1 LVNQTPEISQK
12 LEKRLGEI
20 ASKFPAAGVSRDRMV
35 DYVCINTNPDD
46 LHNVMKAIASWDD
59 IPMNYLRCITAV
71 DQLTHIEVVYFLTN
85 IPNGDRLAVATSCP
99 RNEGTIPSVV
109 DIWET
114 ASFQEREVYEFFGV
128 NFEGHPDLRRLL
140 TPEQYTGF
148 PLLKDYPKGGDP
160 DDLIA
165 VDAYLPDGWIE
176 KQKNEKDQLTRWL
189 KDEIAKRQGKSD
201 SAGKAESKK

>member
-1 LVNQTPEISQK
+1 MANQTPEISKK

-20 ASKFPAAGVSRDRMV
+20 ASKFPTAEISRDRMI
-35 DYVCINTNPDD
+35 DYACITTNPDS
-46 LHNVMKAIASWDD
+46 LHDVMTAIASWDD

-99 RNEGTIPSVV
+99 RNDGTLPSVV
-109 DIWET
+109 DIWDT
-114 ASFQEREVYEFFGV
+114 AAFQEREVYEFFGV
-128 NFEGHPDLRRLL
+128 NFDGHPDLRRLL
-140 TPEQYTGF
+140 TPDQYTGF

-176 KQKNEKDQLTRWL
+176 KQKIEKEQLAKWL
-189 KDEIAKRQGKSD
+189 QDEIAKRQGKTD
-201 SAGKAESKK
+201 SAGKADKK

>member
-1 LVNQTPEISQK
+1 MI
-12 LEKRLGEI
+12 
-20 ASKFPAAGVSRDRMV
+20 
-35 DYVCINTNPDD
+35 DYVCINTNPDN
-46 LHNVMKAIASWDD
+46 LHDVMTAIASWED

-109 DIWET
+109 DIWDT
-114 ASFQEREVYEFFGV
+114 AAFQEREVYEFFGV
-128 NFEGHPDLRRLL
+128 NFDGHPDLRRLL
-140 TPEQYTGF
+140 TPDQYTGF

-176 KQKNEKDQLTRWL
+176 KQKMEKDQMAKWL
-189 KDEIAKRQGKSD
+189 QDEIAKRQGKSD
-201 SAGKAESKK
+201 SASKADKK